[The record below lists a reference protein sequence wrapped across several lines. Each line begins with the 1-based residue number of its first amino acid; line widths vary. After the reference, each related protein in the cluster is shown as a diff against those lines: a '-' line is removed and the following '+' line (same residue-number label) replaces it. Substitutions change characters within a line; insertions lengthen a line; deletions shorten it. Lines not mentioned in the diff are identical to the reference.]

1 MELLLQA
8 TRTQNHARR
17 MGAVRRHGRR
27 LRPRGSVVHGS
38 ALELWKALE
47 QFELFSITVSQA

>member
-1 MELLLQA
+1 LKK
-8 TRTQNHARR
+8 AR
-17 MGAVRRHGRR
+17 A
-27 LRPRGSVVHGS
+27 SVVHES